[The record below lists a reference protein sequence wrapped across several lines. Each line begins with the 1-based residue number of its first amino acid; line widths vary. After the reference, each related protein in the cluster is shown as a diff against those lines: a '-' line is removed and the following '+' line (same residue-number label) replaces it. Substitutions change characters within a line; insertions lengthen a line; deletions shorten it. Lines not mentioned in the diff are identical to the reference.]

1 MDKKKI
7 QELMKKRNPM
17 REVVKPVDFFE
28 EGKNKTSKPVS
39 QQTSKPAMEKPS
51 TKQRERKVVKYTTYL
66 PEELVTKIKMQA
78 VLQKKK
84 GYQIIVEALEKFFE
98 K

>member
-7 QELMKKRNPM
+7 QELMKKRNPI

-28 EGKNKTSKPVS
+28 EGKKQASKTVAANPQK
-39 QQTSKPAMEKPS
+39 KEK
-51 TKQRERKVVKYTTYL
+51 KALIKYTTYL
-66 PEELVTKIKMQA
+66 PEELITKIKMQA

-84 GYQIIVEALEKFFE
+84 GYQIIIEALEKFFE

>member
-17 REVVKPVDFFE
+17 RKVVKPVDFFE
-28 EGKNKTSKPVS
+28 EGKKQITKPVIS
-39 QQTSKPAMEKPS
+39 NPQK
-51 TKQRERKVVKYTTYL
+51 KQKKVLIKYTTYL
-66 PEELVTKIKMQA
+66 PEEIITKIKMHA
-78 VLQKKK
+78 VIQKKK
-84 GYQIIVEALEKFFE
+84 GYQIIIDALEKFFE

>member
-28 EGKNKTSKPVS
+28 EGKKQASKTVSQQNSKPVTKKS
-39 QQTSKPAMEKPS
+39 LTKEK
-51 TKQRERKVVKYTTYL
+51 KVIKYTTYL

-84 GYQIIVEALEKFFE
+84 GYQIIVEALEEYFSK
-98 K
+98 

>member
-28 EGKNKTSKPVS
+28 EGKKASKPVK
-39 QQTSKPAMEKPS
+39 QQASNVTTEKPVK
-51 TKQRERKVVKYTTYL
+51 KQEKKLIKYTTYL
-66 PEELVTKIKMQA
+66 PDEIITKIKTQA
-78 VLQKKK
+78 ILQKKK
-84 GYQIIVEALEKFFE
+84 GYQVIIEALEEYFNK
-98 K
+98 

>member
-28 EGKNKTSKPVS
+28 EGKNKASKPVN
-39 QQTSKPAMEKPS
+39 QQTSKPLKKPEK
-51 TKQRERKVVKYTTYL
+51 KQERVLIKYTTYL
-66 PEELVTKIKMQA
+66 PEGLITKIKMQA

-84 GYQIIVEALEKFFE
+84 GYQIIIEALEKFFG

>member
-7 QELMKKRNPM
+7 QELMEKRNPM

-28 EGKNKTSKPVS
+28 KEKNKTSKPVN
-39 QQTSKPAMEKPS
+39 QQASKPLVKNPVKKHEK
-51 TKQRERKVVKYTTYL
+51 KAIKYTTYL
-66 PEELVTKIKMQA
+66 PEELITKIKMQA

-84 GYQIIVEALEKFFE
+84 GYQIIIEALEKFFG

>member
-17 REVVKPVDFFE
+17 REVVKPVDFFK
-28 EGKNKTSKPVS
+28 EGEKQASKTVAVS
-39 QQTSKPAMEKPS
+39 PQKK
-51 TKQRERKVVKYTTYL
+51 KKKVLIKYTTYL
-66 PEELVTKIKMQA
+66 PEELITKIKMQA

-84 GYQIIVEALEKFFE
+84 GYQIIIEALENFFE

>member
-17 REVVKPVDFFE
+17 REIVKPVDFFE
-28 EGKNKTSKPVS
+28 EGKK
-39 QQTSKPAMEKPS
+39 QASKPANQQASKPLKKPGK
-51 TKQRERKVVKYTTYL
+51 KQERVLIKYTTYL
-66 PEELVTKIKMQA
+66 PEGLITKIKMQA

-84 GYQIIVEALEKFFE
+84 GYQIVIEALEKFFA

>member
-28 EGKNKTSKPVS
+28 EGKKQASKPVN
-39 QQTSKPAMEKPS
+39 QQASKSLKKPEK
-51 TKQRERKVVKYTTYL
+51 KQERVLIKYTTYL
-66 PEELVTKIKMQA
+66 PESLITKIKMQA

-84 GYQIIVEALEKFFE
+84 GYQVIIEALEKFFAE
-98 K
+98 